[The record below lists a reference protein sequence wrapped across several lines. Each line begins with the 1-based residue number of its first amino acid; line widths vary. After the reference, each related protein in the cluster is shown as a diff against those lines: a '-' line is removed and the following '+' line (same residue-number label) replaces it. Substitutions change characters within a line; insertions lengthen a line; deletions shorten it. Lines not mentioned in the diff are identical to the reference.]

1 MGYIKIFFTLFF
13 TLTILQGCNIADND
27 SASPPPPVEKDND
40 LTNQENTRQ
49 GEVNLFNFTSF
60 YLDVDYSKNQS
71 YEIDY
76 ESDQD
81 GMESEITDELS
92 NKTLKGNDAF
102 DQLRPKFENF
112 TFDSSTPDEDVISE
126 VSKAFNISKNYYS
139 FELDVEFTDGKE
151 KRYNKINK

>member
-1 MGYIKIFFTLFF
+1 LFF

-27 SASPPPPVEKDND
+27 SVFPPPPVKKDND

-92 NKTLKGNDAF
+92 NKTLKGNNAF
-102 DQLRPKFENF
+102 DQLSPKFENF

-126 VSKAFNISKNYYS
+126 VSKDFNISKNYYS
-139 FELDVEFTDGKE
+139 FELNVEFTDGKE

>member
-1 MGYIKIFFTLFF
+1 MFF

-27 SASPPPPVEKDND
+27 SVLPPPPVEKDND

-49 GEVNLFNFTSF
+49 GEVNLFNFTNF
-60 YLDVDYSKNQS
+60 DLDVDYPKNQS

-81 GMESEITDELS
+81 GMEAKITDELS

-112 TFDSSTPDEDVISE
+112 TFDSSTPDEEVISE

-151 KRYNKINK
+151 KRYNKMNK